1 LYGDPQL
8 IVLDEPNANLD
19 QEGEE
24 ALAATLES
32 LKRAGRTVV
41 VVTHRKPILGLAD
54 KILMLVD
61 GQIAA
66 YGPRDKV
73 LADLRQAAEQQA
85 ANASRRPVALAL
97 RPAGPVA
104 VAKAGS

>member
-1 LYGDPQL
+1 
-8 IVLDEPNANLD
+8 
-19 QEGEE
+19 
-24 ALAATLES
+24 
-32 LKRAGRTVV
+32 
-41 VVTHRKPILGLAD
+41 
-54 KILMLVD
+54 MLVD